1 MQELEN
7 HDSFHPQIKLSTFPT
22 ELFQEAVSLGLE
34 NIWGCGGEGEV
45 DAAAA
50 ATAAAD
56 RRAPG
61 RAA

>member
-7 HDSFHPQIKLSTFPT
+7 HDSFHPQIKR
-22 ELFQEAVSLGLE
+22 
-34 NIWGCGGEGEV
+34 GCGGEGEV